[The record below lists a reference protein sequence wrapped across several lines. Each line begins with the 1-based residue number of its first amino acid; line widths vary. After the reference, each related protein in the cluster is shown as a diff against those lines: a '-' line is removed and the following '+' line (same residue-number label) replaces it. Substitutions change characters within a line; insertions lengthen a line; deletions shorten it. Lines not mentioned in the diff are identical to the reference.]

1 MYENS
6 FRFEEMTPSMGTC
19 KTTANCIG
27 GFSRMYTL
35 ITQLYRTR
43 PNPISLNAGDNF
55 QGTLWYNMFKWNV
68 TQFILN
74 MLPTD
79 AMVRS
84 LGVHIH
90 WNVIIMFQTLGN
102 HEFDDGLEGIV
113 PFLRSINIPVVLSNI
128 DDSLEPS
135 IRNLYRKSIIIEREG
150 KKIGVIGVLTSGT
163 KVVYQF
169 KLF

>member
-1 MYENS
+1 
-6 FRFEEMTPSMGTC
+6 
-19 KTTANCIG
+19 
-27 GFSRMYTL
+27 
-35 ITQLYRTR
+35 
-43 PNPISLNAGDNF
+43 
-55 QGTLWYNMFKWNV
+55 
-68 TQFILN
+68 